1 MKAAEAARTPAQGGD
16 PRGADPRIAVLRES
30 IARMVKGKDGI
41 IELVVTALLAQ
52 GHVLL
57 EDLPGVGKT
66 TLAQALAKSL
76 DASFRRI
83 QFTSDLLPSD
93 ILGVSIWRETERR
106 FELISGPIFH
116 HVILADEINRASP
129 KTQSALLE
137 AMSEG
142 QVSIESETRP
152 LPRPFFVIATQNP
165 FEPHGTFPLPESQL
179 DRFLM
184 RLSMGYPESNEERDI
199 LKETL
204 GHPDWSTL
212 KTVLKSN
219 DVVQLQE
226 AAAAV
231 TVEDSVLDYIVRLA
245 NATRK
250 DARLT
255 QGISPRGSLALKRT
269 AQALALVRGRRFV
282 IPDDIQ
288 AVAKPVMLHRLIA
301 RDPRQ
306 KPADLVLDELI
317 KNTPVPR

>member
-1 MKAAEAARTPAQGGD
+1 VKPA
-16 PRGADPRIAVLRES
+16 ADPRIGALLGSV
-30 IARMVKGKDGI
+30 ATMVRGKDDI
-41 IELVVTALLAQ
+41 IELVTAALLAQ

-66 TLAQALAKSL
+66 TLAQALARSL
-76 DASFRRI
+76 DVSFRRI

-93 ILGVSIWRETERR
+93 IVGVSIWREADRR
-106 FELISGPIFH
+106 FELIPGPVFH
-116 HVILADEINRASP
+116 HVVLADEINRASP

-142 QVSIESETRP
+142 QVSIENETRQ

-184 RLSMGYPESNEERDI
+184 RLSMGYPAEKEERDI
-199 LKETL
+199 LRETL
-204 GHPDWSTL
+204 GHPGWENL
-212 KTVLKSN
+212 KAAVSVK
-219 DVVQLQE
+219 DVTELQN

-231 TVEDSVLDYIVRLA
+231 ALEESVLDYIVRLA
-245 NATRK
+245 NSTRK
-250 DARLT
+250 DPRLS
-255 QGISPRGSLALKRT
+255 QGISPRGSLALKRA

-282 IPDDIQ
+282 IPEDIQ
-288 AVAKPVMLHRLIA
+288 TVALPVMLHRLVA

-306 KPADLVLDELI
+306 KPADLVLKDLL
-317 KNTPVPR
+317 KTVPVPR